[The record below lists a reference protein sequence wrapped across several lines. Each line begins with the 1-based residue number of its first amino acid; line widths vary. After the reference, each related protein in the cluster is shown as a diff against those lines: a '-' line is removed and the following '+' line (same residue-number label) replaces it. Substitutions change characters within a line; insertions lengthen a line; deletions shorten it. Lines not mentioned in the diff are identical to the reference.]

1 MAQTK
6 IILDSN
12 SYFRLAQNIHPLLCE
27 PFGKSQFTLYIH
39 SELGTEFKRSA
50 RLKNK
55 FHWFTEPRFVANRIR
70 SISLS
75 AENKKKIEST
85 YEYLWEHVQD
95 EFLTPHGKGPSPID
109 TRIVAIALVLNIP
122 LVTDDRD
129 MIELASVFDAK
140 HITSLGLMKLM
151 LDERRIDD
159 AKVDQMVEQW
169 VYDND
174 TPYSGWREEFK
185 SVFSRE
191 APKGY

>member
-27 PFGKSQFTLYIH
+27 PFGKSQFTIYIH
-39 SELGTEFKRSA
+39 SELSTEFRRSP

-55 FHWFTEPRFVANRIR
+55 FHWFTEPRFVANRSR

-75 AENKKKIEST
+75 EENKREIEST

-109 TRIVAIALVLNIP
+109 TRIVAIALVLNIS

-129 MIELASVFDAK
+129 MIELASAFDSK
-140 HITSLGLMKLM
+140 QITSLGLMKLM
-151 LDERRIDD
+151 LDEGRIDD
-159 AKVDQMVEQW
+159 AKVDQVVEQW
-169 VYDND
+169 IYDND

-185 SVFSRE
+185 RVFSRD
-191 APKGY
+191 APEGY

>member
-1 MAQTK
+1 MAQAK

-39 SELGTEFKRSA
+39 SELGTEFKRSS

-55 FHWFTEPRFVANRIR
+55 FHWFTEPHFVANRSR

-75 AENKKKIEST
+75 AENKREIEST
-85 YEYLWEHVQD
+85 YEYLWNYAQD
-95 EFLTPHGKGPSPID
+95 EFLSLHGRGPSPID
-109 TRIVAIALVLNIP
+109 TKIIAVALVLDIP

-129 MIELASVFDAK
+129 MIELANAFDAK
-140 HITSLGLMKLM
+140 QVTSLGLMKLM
-151 LDERRIDD
+151 LDEGHIND
-159 AKVDQMVEQW
+159 AKVDQVVQQW
-169 VYDND
+169 IYDND
-174 TPYSGWREEFK
+174 TPRAGWGEEFK
-185 SVFSRE
+185 IIFSRN